1 MIHQAWRLS
10 EYGEDNLGLACT
22 EQGLVL
28 GHTPL
33 IERRDG
39 RFIVRDQSEIECL
52 LSRAYRGALPL
63 QRLMAGLA
71 NVAKALNGN
80 DLCLANIAAV
90 HLRIPDLPSHA
101 ARDDIEAA
109 DRLIKSGDWN
119 PALHPRAGTP
129 PNPGWFA
136 LTGGSDQDL
145 SPVRTAENQ
154 SPNQASDA
162 PTVGGGWVRL
172 PSGPKRIDELA
183 DFAEWIA
190 NATPQDEAAIRAEIK
205 RYYADVGWQAAAD
218 DLNSKLSVVLRPG
231 VTQATRQSIL
241 NSIDVYTRVDPAE
254 YVGTRDFLNAV
265 VLAGAG
271 LLAAGTAADEPSPIW
286 KLGWA
291 KRGRM
296 INEKFGDPTF
306 PDNYPIIDKIP
317 NGVAT
322 SVKSIDLNAAAYQN
336 DITLGNRLLQYVED
350 VRDYDGA
357 RWGGLDIQAGQIT
370 GRAVQLIVPKGSLT
384 DAQRIVLDWVRK
396 IAKQNNRPVDI
407 IVTEF

>member
-136 LTGGSDQDL
+136 LTGGSDQEL

>member
-1 MIHQAWRLS
+1 M
-10 EYGEDNLGLACT
+10 LGR
-22 EQGLVL
+22 
-28 GHTPL
+28 TPL

-39 RFIVRDQSEIECL
+39 RFVVRDQSEIECL

-136 LTGGSDQDL
+136 LTGGSDQEL

>member
-136 LTGGSDQDL
+136 LTGGSDQEL

-162 PTVGGGWVRL
+162 PTVGGG
-172 PSGPKRIDELA
+172 
-183 DFAEWIA
+183 
-190 NATPQDEAAIRAEIK
+190 
-205 RYYADVGWQAAAD
+205 
-218 DLNSKLSVVLRPG
+218 
-231 VTQATRQSIL
+231 
-241 NSIDVYTRVDPAE
+241 
-254 YVGTRDFLNAV
+254 
-265 VLAGAG
+265 
-271 LLAAGTAADEPSPIW
+271 
-286 KLGWA
+286 
-291 KRGRM
+291 
-296 INEKFGDPTF
+296 
-306 PDNYPIIDKIP
+306 
-317 NGVAT
+317 
-322 SVKSIDLNAAAYQN
+322 
-336 DITLGNRLLQYVED
+336 
-350 VRDYDGA
+350 
-357 RWGGLDIQAGQIT
+357 
-370 GRAVQLIVPKGSLT
+370 
-384 DAQRIVLDWVRK
+384 
-396 IAKQNNRPVDI
+396 
-407 IVTEF
+407 